1 MLQKYEKINI
11 RTNGIN
17 LYEITN
23 NIIDWI
29 NKIKFNE
36 KGLVPAIAQEI
47 RTGKVLML
55 AWMNSEAVKKTLEL
69 GTAVYY
75 SRSRDKLWVKGET
88 SGQFQVLKDLRLDC
102 DGDAILVLVEQKKD
116 IACHTGRETCFYRSY
131 EDNDWKE
138 LII

>member
-1 MLQKYEKINI
+1 MS
-11 RTNGIN
+11 
-17 LYEITN
+17 
-23 NIIDWI
+23 DWI

-88 SGQFQVLKDLRLDC
+88 SGQFQVLNDLRLDC

-131 EDNDWKE
+131 KDNDWKQ
-138 LII
+138 LIV